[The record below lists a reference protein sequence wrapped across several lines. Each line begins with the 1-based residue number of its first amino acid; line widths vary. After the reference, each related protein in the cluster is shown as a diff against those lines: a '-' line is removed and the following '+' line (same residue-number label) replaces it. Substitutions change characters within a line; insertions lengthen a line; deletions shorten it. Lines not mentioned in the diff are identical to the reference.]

1 MAGVQAGRLSIEI
14 VAEVARLQQDL
25 DKAKRA
31 VKAMSNEIARDARAA
46 NDNLSRMGSGFERA
60 GQRVTASAGA
70 QRVGMQQLSMQL
82 NDVATMYAMGARP
95 MQIFASQS
103 GQVLQAVQLMAGGSS
118 KFATFMMGPWG
129 MALTTATIALTPFI
143 AKLFD
148 AEEAAKK
155 VEFATSA
162 MGDAQSI
169 LGGIMD
175 LTTGKINTQS
185 EALHNLARAQAIA
198 GRVEAQRRAS
208 SARSQ
213 LGGIA
218 QGEVDYLLSPGS
230 LFAQGRLYR
239 NRDASSVIAER
250 VLSGDLRPDVAIE
263 ALDRLGKAGKITE
276 ASMLDALQAIAN
288 LGLET
293 ENIKV
298 FEQLEKA
305 LAGDSGA
312 VQGFLNPKKT
322 RQRREAMSEEAKALR
337 ERNRETERFILNL
350 EEEIAKVGLDDK
362 ALRQLEVARA
372 MDNAVTQQQRAE
384 IERLN
389 SEREKA
395 VALLEQQQRLE
406 EARKETE
413 KLTGS
418 VESVRREA
426 QAFEL
431 VGWAREKVLLRLER
445 EAEVKPLLARQT
457 EALAR
462 GEAALADE
470 IQKQINL
477 LDERHG
483 LEIQMGDRLDQV
495 ARWEE
500 RYGRMRDFL
509 ADLNKT
515 PEQMD
520 RAFEDIQMRGLDAFN
535 DGLVD
540 AIVNFR
546 SLGDMA
552 SNVIKQILADLLRL
566 QIRKSIIGP
575 LADMLGLAVP
585 STGAPTDLLLGTPY
599 GGARANGGPVI
610 PGNAY
615 LVGERGREL
624 FVPDVPGHIVPNDR
638 LPMAANDRGSVM
650 EIRPSPLFDVYVDGK
665 LVQAAPAIAESGA
678 QLAGQQSAFA
688 QTRRIA

>member
-1 MAGVQAGRLSIEI
+1 MAGVPAGRLSIEI

-31 VKAMSNEIARDARAA
+31 VKAMSNDIARDARAA

-70 QRVGMQQLSMQL
+70 QRMGMQQLSMQL
-82 NDVATMYAMGARP
+82 NDVATMYALGARP

-103 GQVLQAVQLMAGGSS
+103 GQVLQAVQLMSGGTS

-129 MALTTATIALTPFI
+129 MALTTATIVLTPFI
-143 AKLFD
+143 AKLFE
-148 AEEAAKK
+148 AEEAAQK
-155 VEFATSA
+155 VEFATNA

-169 LGGIMD
+169 LGGVMD

-185 EALHNLARAQAIA
+185 EALLNLARAQAIA
-198 GRVEAQRRAS
+198 GRVEAQRRS
-208 SARSQ
+208 REARGQ
-213 LGGIA
+213 LSDITRGDIN
-218 QGEVDYLLSPGS
+218 YLLSPGS
-230 LFAQGRLYR
+230 LYAQGRLR
-239 NRDASSVIAER
+239 RDRDAASFIAER
-250 VLSGDLRPDVAIE
+250 VLSGDLKPDVAIN
-263 ALDRLGKAGKITE
+263 ALDRLGKAGKVTE
-276 ASMLDALQAIAN
+276 NSMLGALQAVAN
-288 LGLET
+288 LGVEA

-298 FEQLEKA
+298 FEELEKA
-305 LAGDSGA
+305 LDGDRGA
-312 VQGFLNPKKT
+312 VQGFLNPKKS
-322 RQRREAMSEEAKALR
+322 RERREAMSDEEKALR
-337 ERNRETERFILNL
+337 DRNRETERFIQGLD
-350 EEEIAKVGLDDK
+350 EEIAKIGLDEK

-372 MDNAVTQQQRAE
+372 LENAVTARQRAD
-384 IERLN
+384 IAQLN
-389 SEREKA
+389 AEREKA
-395 VALLEQQQRLE
+395 LDLAEKELRLK
-406 EARKETE
+406 EAQKETD
-413 KLTGS
+413 KLTGG

-426 QAFEL
+426 QVFEL
-431 VGWAREKVLLRLER
+431 VGWARQRALLRLER
-445 EAEVKPLLARQT
+445 EAEVKPLLTRQT

-462 GEAALADE
+462 GESALAEE

-477 LDERHG
+477 LNERYG
-483 LEIQMGDRLDQV
+483 LEIQMGDRLDQL

-500 RYGRMRDFL
+500 RYGRLRDFL

-515 PEQMD
+515 PDQMNQ
-520 RAFEDIQMRGLDAFN
+520 AFEDIQMRGLDAFN

-540 AIVNFR
+540 AIINFR

-552 SNVIKQILADLLRL
+552 SNVMKQILADLLRL

-585 STGAPTDLLLGTPY
+585 SSGAPVDLLSGTPY
-599 GGARANGGPVI
+599 GGARANGGPVV

-615 LVGERGREL
+615 LVGERGREM

-638 LPMAANDRGSVM
+638 LPMAANDRGGVM
-650 EIRPSPLFDVYVDGK
+650 EIRPSPLFEVYLDGK
-665 LVQAAPAIAESGA
+665 LVQAAPAIAQSGA
-678 QLAGQQSAFA
+678 QLAAQQSAFA